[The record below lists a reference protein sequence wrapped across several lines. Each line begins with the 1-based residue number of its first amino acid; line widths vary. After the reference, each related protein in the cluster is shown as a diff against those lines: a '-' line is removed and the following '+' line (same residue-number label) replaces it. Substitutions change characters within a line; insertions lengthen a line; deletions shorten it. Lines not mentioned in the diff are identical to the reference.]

1 MIDRTVASIENDL
14 GTRRDSNSNTNSN
27 SSNTPAPQFASHPQH
42 NLTVAVK
49 QEGYGSAAHR
59 RPSLRSNST
68 TPNSIVNMTDQLPIH
83 RAPSMTN
90 ASYYNTPMSATSTGY
105 PQMGYDLTQSALSTP
120 TSASSSMQSSYIP
133 AVTEESAHHQY
144 LYTTSAAASAAAA
157 QMNHTPPGNSPQAV
171 TANHNQMVAYNN
183 QQQTAA
189 GQTHQHQQQAPTGWM
204 NSGPGA
210 ANGMPGVQ
218 QVPNGANPW
227 HEWTSAIAMGV
238 PPSSQDRYNANALL
252 TLGSEQRGSGDPGGG
267 GGGGAGGAGPH
278 AAVSVPGAQGG
289 QWSMMMTYHNPNHT
303 GG

>member
-14 GTRRDSNSNTNSN
+14 GTGRDSNSNTNS
-27 SSNTPAPQFASHPQH
+27 SNTPASQFSSHAQH

-49 QEGYGSAAHR
+49 QEGFGSAAHR

-68 TPNSIVNMTDQLPIH
+68 TPSSMVNVTEQLPIH
-83 RAPSMTN
+83 RAPGMAN
-90 ASYYNTPMSATSTGY
+90 ASYYNTSMSAPSTAY
-105 PQMGYDLTQSALSTP
+105 SQMGYDLTQSALSTP

-171 TANHNQMVAYNN
+171 TAPHNPMVAYNN
-183 QQQTAA
+183 PQQTAA
-189 GQTHQHQQQAPTGWM
+189 GQTHQQHQQQAPSGWM
-204 NSGPGA
+204 NGGPA
-210 ANGMPGVQ
+210 VQ

-227 HEWTSAIAMGV
+227 HEWTSAIALGV
-238 PPSSQDRYNANALL
+238 PPSSQDRYNASALL

-267 GGGGAGGAGPH
+267 GSGPGSGGGGGGGAGPGHH
-278 AAVSVPGAQGG
+278 ATVSVPGAQGA
-289 QWSMMMTYHNPNHT
+289 QWSMMMTYHNPNHA